1 MLRRP
6 LLLASLLVA
15 IAIAV
20 AVPTGAASAATPRT
34 TLNDVEDEVMC
45 VVCGVPLYIAEAPQ
59 ADRERALINRLIAQG
74 KTKAEVKEALRA
86 EYGDAVIASPE
97 GGGFEVTNWLVP
109 ALVFAVL
116 IGAVAVLVPRWRRRQ
131 ASGGGPDES
140 SGAGGPAPELTP
152 EEAARLD
159 EDLARYR

>member
-1 MLRRP
+1 VRRSIAI
-6 LLLASLLVA
+6 LGLLAVLAL
-15 IAIAV
+15 
-20 AVPTGAASAATPRT
+20 PASALAATPQT

-45 VVCGVPLYIAEAPQ
+45 VVCGVPLNIAEAPQ

-74 KTKAEVKEALRA
+74 KTKDQIKDAMRA

-109 ALVFAVL
+109 ALVLVVL
-116 IGAVAVLVPRWRRRQ
+116 LGAVAVLVPRWRRRQ